1 VGQKV
6 SPIGFRIGITRD
18 WLSRWYAPSK
28 QAYGECLIEDQKIR
42 KRIDEKM
49 NRQPPYAG
57 VSRCEIERTRE
68 EVKVI
73 LHTARPGLVIG
84 PRGAEVEKL
93 RAELEDVTGRKVN
106 VEVIEIK
113 NPDLDAQ
120 LVAESI
126 GEQLRR
132 RASFR
137 RVMKQRCET
146 AMSAGAKGI
155 KVIASGRLGG
165 AEMARR
171 ETQSL
176 GSIPLHTLQANIDY
190 GYAVARTTYG
200 AIGIRVWIHKG
211 MFGEE
216 GVADG
221 RTDRFSKRGKR

>member
-1 VGQKV
+1 MGQKV